1 MTSSHQCSLRLL
13 RLRLG
18 QLLFL
23 ISPTWKGFWSSIGSV
38 YAYLFFIFFDVW
50 QVGFGGRNAELISSS
65 SDLKAIP
72 ARGSGISSRFE
83 VLRLFWSPQMERFGG
98 VSNRLSAALPT
109 VISFT
114 IKESIE
120 RGLRHVGLYVLA
132 VFVLLAP
139 RLSTTPGK
147 TNTCRWADG
156 DTHPLHYPALGK
168 KRSVSQEVIVSH
180 VTAAAQDHMRARG
193 GGA

>member
-1 MTSSHQCSLRLL
+1 MTSSHQCSLRLF

-38 YAYLFFIFFDVW
+38 YAYFFFIFFFVDVW

-65 SDLKAIP
+65 SVLKPIP

-109 VISFT
+109 VISLT
-114 IKESIE
+114 IKESIG

-132 VFVLLAP
+132 VFALLAP
-139 RLSTTPGK
+139 RLSTTTPGK

-168 KRSVSQEVIVSH
+168 KKKREPGSNC
-180 VTAAAQDHMRARG
+180 
-193 GGA
+193 